1 MKRRLWHMQIRT
13 QMFEKRV
20 DFMEGLDAY
29 ISPVDPD
36 WRGRLIPSEPEDL
49 ADLQVYLEM
58 QKENPKVP
66 ESYLKFAC
74 YAAEG
79 DGGLLSDVLLGEL
92 CLARLPEIT
101 ENVCDDMLNDN
112 LLIFWNEMG
121 VRYFIDLKNDGK
133 ISCEEEYYISSSF
146 ENLLFQCAVQKYE
159 KRYFLKYLGFGYK
172 NLLSFD
178 QKKDVDIVIKEF
190 IKKNQMQTVWF
201 NDEYFLFAY
210 NQEDSFWIIQD
221 ESFEEKVAVSGIFY
235 GNDIDK
241 IQREL
246 LPQIGAVAIWTEEGD
261 QLKRLD

>member
-1 MKRRLWHMQIRT
+1 MQIRT

-29 ISPVDPD
+29 ISSVDPG
-36 WRGRLIPSEPEDL
+36 WRGRLIPPEPEDL
-49 ADLQVYLEM
+49 ADLQMYLEM
-58 QKENPKVP
+58 QKGNPKIP

-79 DGGLLSDVLLGEL
+79 DGGLLSDVLLGEF

-101 ENVCDDMLNDN
+101 ENVCDDMLNDR

-121 VRYFIDLKNDGK
+121 VLYFIDLKNDGK
-133 ISCEEEYYISSSF
+133 ISCEQQYYISSSF

-172 NLLSFD
+172 NLLPFD

-190 IKKNQMQTVWF
+190 IQKNQMQTVWF

-210 NQEDSFWIIQD
+210 NQEYSFWIIQD

-246 LPQIGAVAIWTEEGD
+246 LPQIGAVASWTKEGD
-261 QLKRLD
+261 QLIRLD

>member
-1 MKRRLWHMQIRT
+1 MQIRT

-29 ISPVDPD
+29 ISPVDPG
-36 WRGRLIPSEPEDL
+36 WRERLIPPEPEEL
-49 ADLQVYLEM
+49 ADLQMYLEM

-79 DGGLLSDVLLGEL
+79 DGGLLSDVLLGEF
-92 CLARLPEIT
+92 CLARLPEIIRDQNNN
-101 ENVCDDMLNDN
+101 ELFVDELNC
-112 LLIFWNEMG
+112 FWNEMD
-121 VRYFIDLKNDGK
+121 VMYFIDKKNDDK
-133 ISCEEEYYISSSF
+133 ISCEGGFYVSSSF
-146 ENLLFQCAVQKYE
+146 ENLLFQCAVQKFE
-159 KRYFLKYLGFGYK
+159 ERYFSEYLGFGYK
-172 NLLSFD
+172 SLLSFD
-178 QKKDVDIVIKEF
+178 QKKVLDITIKEF

-246 LPQIGAVAIWTEEGD
+246 LPQIGAVAIWTKEGD
-261 QLKRLD
+261 QLIRLD